1 MGRTNTHAK
10 REKARGALEIVL
22 AVLLD
27 VPATP
32 LQSQPCQED
41 LRDLSRHRA
50 HLILNK
56 LSHCISY
63 CVETSTGE
71 RESSVR
77 M

>member
-32 LQSQPCQED
+32 LQ
-41 LRDLSRHRA
+41 
-50 HLILNK
+50 
-56 LSHCISY
+56 
-63 CVETSTGE
+63 
-71 RESSVR
+71 
-77 M
+77 